1 MTPGPLTLTFEGL
14 EFDARTPKGA
24 VHVKSR
30 LVGRPN
36 VSNILATV
44 ATATAL
50 DLPAAAIERGLA
62 SLGGVPGRFELVS
75 SSERRHHR
83 RDRLRA
89 HRRRAEEPARDG
101 AAAGAAP
108 CHHRVRLRRRSRSH
122 EAAADGRGRGQV
134 ERRRRDDL
142 RQPAQR
148 GSGAHHRRD
157 QARGSAGVRSQRRDV
172 CDCRSQGSDSVRDQ
186 ESGAGRSRAARGQGA
201 RAIADDR
208 QPRSCRSTKQ
218 RSRARRWSGDADAC
232 RRRRCHRR
240 GSVGAG
246 RRSGDIGFFDR
257 HADDCR
263 RATCSWRFAAIDS
276 TATRM
281 SPTPSAR
288 APLAA
293 MVSDAAL
300 TGAPELAGTPLV
312 VVPDTI
318 AALQTLANRV
328 RRDSGAAVVAV
339 TGSAGKS
346 TTKEIT
352 AEFLAARYTV
362 FRNRGNL
369 NNHIGLPL
377 SLLELRKKPDI
388 GVLELGM
395 NHFGE
400 ISALVKIA
408 EPEVRVWTNVGPAHL
423 EFFGTVDAIAEA
435 KAEILEGADKDS
447 LLVANADDDLVMRH
461 AGTFAGRVRT
471 FGVERPADVR
481 ALAVRDLGIDGTAAH
496 RADADWRSGDSD
508 AAARNRQSVERAR
521 RGGGRHPLR
530 CAACRHR
537 RACSRTEAGRPARRS
552 DSRRRRDHRRRL
564 VQLESEGPVARARDA
579 RRRDALRA
587 PGRRRRRNARAG
599 RGIGRT
605 ASRGRR
611 RSRACRTSGELVAVG
626 GANARA
632 LADGAVR
639 ARACPRRGCT
649 TSRTARPRRDLAAT
663 LVRPGDLVLVKG
675 SRGIRTEV
683 VVDRLKAEFA

>member
-1 MTPGPLTLTFEGL
+1 M
-14 EFDARTPKGA
+14 R
-24 VHVKSR
+24 
-30 LVGRPN
+30 
-36 VSNILATV
+36 
-44 ATATAL
+44 
-50 DLPAAAIERGLA
+50 
-62 SLGGVPGRFELVS
+62 
-75 SSERRHHR
+75 
-83 RDRLRA
+83 
-89 HRRRAEEPARDG
+89 
-101 AAAGAAP
+101 
-108 CHHRVRLRRRSRSH
+108 
-122 EAAADGRGRGQV
+122 
-134 ERRRRDDL
+134 
-142 RQPAQR
+142 
-148 GSGAHHRRD
+148 
-157 QARGSAGVRSQRRDV
+157 
-172 CDCRSQGSDSVRDQ
+172 
-186 ESGAGRSRAARGQGA
+186 
-201 RAIADDR
+201 
-208 QPRSCRSTKQ
+208 Q

-232 RRRRCHRR
+232 RRRRGHRR
-240 GSVGAG
+240 ERVGAG
-246 RRSGDIGFFDR
+246 RRSRDVGFFDR
-257 HADDCR
+257 HADVVAR
-263 RATCSWRFAAIDS
+263 RLFVAIRGDRFDGNAYVAD
-276 TATRM
+276 AVGKG
-281 SPTPSAR
+281 AVG
-288 APLAA
+288 A

-300 TGAPELAGTPLV
+300 TGAAELAGTPLV
-312 VVPDTI
+312 VVPDTV
-318 AALQTLANRV
+318 AALQTLANQV

-508 AAARNRQSVERAR
+508 AAARNGKSVERAR
-521 RGGGRHPLR
+521 RGGGGDPLR

-537 RACSRTEAGRPARRS
+537 RACRRTEAGRPARRS
-552 DSRRRRDHRRRL
+552 DSRRRRDDRRRL
-564 VQLESEGPVARARDA
+564 VQLESEGLVARARDA
-579 RRRDALRA
+579 RRRDAVCA
-587 PGRRRRRNARAG
+587 PGRRGRRDARAG
-599 RGIGRT
+599 RGIARA

-611 RSRACRTSGELVAVG
+611 RSRAR
-626 GANARA
+626 RRQ
-632 LADGAVR
+632 R
-639 ARACPRRGCT
+639 ARRRRRGECAGAWPT
-649 TSRTARPRRDLAAT
+649 AHVERGMPASRVHYVENSTAAADLAAT
-663 LVRPGDLVLVKG
+663 LVKIGRCRARQRLARHPHRGCGRSSQGGVCLMLYNLLFQFHTQVPVLNVIQYITFRTAAASLTALVISLLLGPWLIRKLREFQIGQVIRHEGPASHAPKAGTPTMGGLLILTASLVPTLLWADLRNVYIWIAVLSTAGIRCDRIHRRLSEDRPAVSSRPAAALQDSRPGRRCAWCRTDADG
-675 SRGIRTEV
+675 DWRTTHSRRSTALG
-683 VVDRLKAEFA
+683 